1 MAQLYGVFKIHFQK
15 NNFTL
20 YHLGKTGNGVI
31 LKHLYKFIA
40 LFFLFAASLFFF
52 SGNIPEI
59 SVETTTAT
67 SLQASTFPMVY
78 LQVGKYTV
86 NTLHGFSSEI
96 DSGKVRESIT
106 PLDSKKTLKVKIQQN
121 ESKIKKLDYSL
132 RDIANDKTTETNS
145 LTAFKTEKGYRTAI
159 IKISQGLDTSVEY
172 GFQITLTT
180 SSSKKIHFFTR
191 IKYYSNDCFLSQKLD
206 FVKNFHNATFD
217 KSSSFDI
224 SPYLE
229 ANTSDDSTFAN
240 VSINSS
246 KSLITWKKLKP
257 KKLTAVIPTI
267 KEINIETAAVSQD
280 YYIQA
285 ETDSGTEIYHIKEFY
300 RVRYSGNR
308 LYLLAFNRK
317 MESFFDPKLIS
328 LKRSEFKIGVTNQKD
343 LNITSSDSNKKFA
356 FVRNGSL
363 WYYDLKKNK
372 LTSVFSFAQNPDDY
386 LRENYDQHDIEILK
400 VDNDGNISFIL
411 YGYMNCGDYEGRVGI
426 LLYDYDQKSNRIIER
441 VYIPLI
447 TTYQQLKEDLGD
459 FSYVNDK
466 NIFYFSLNNR
476 VYAYN
481 MSSKRYDIL
490 TENASR
496 DRFSMLKEA
505 KCFVWSNLNKN
516 GQADNITI
524 LDLDTSKRLTVSSPK
539 NQSIVVLG
547 TIDANLVYGFV
558 KNKDIY
564 ESTTGGVVRPA
575 YKLIISDCKGN
586 VLREYKAKNRFV
598 VNATV
603 EDNVIQLKRVQK
615 RNGKFVKTKGDTI
628 MNQKDNKIQS
638 FDLTTRV
645 TQKMLTEKYISLP
658 AGFVM
663 KKKPE
668 TIATKCVMVTENTTL
683 HLSGDGKP
691 TSVKYYVY
699 ANGEI
704 TQSTTSAKDAI
715 ITADSQ
721 MGVVMDSKSHIVWE
735 RGGKFLSKQL
745 SNISYPHGTSSSI
758 KACTQMLLQAAQ
770 VTTTTSD
777 LKGTSILSMLK
788 EYLEQPVSLS
798 GCTLDEILY
807 FVSGEKPVI
816 GMLDSNH
823 AVLITEYTSSTVSW
837 MDPVTQHKRT
847 LSLTAADRM
856 FKEAGYKFVSY
867 VSN

>member
-1 MAQLYGVFKIHFQK
+1 MRI
-15 NNFTL
+15 
-20 YHLGKTGNGVI
+20 I

-40 LFFLFAASLFFF
+40 LFFLFIASLFFF
-52 SGNIPEI
+52 SSNIPEI

-67 SLQASTFPMVY
+67 SLQASTFPIMY
-78 LQVGKYTV
+78 LQVDKYTI
-86 NTLHGFSSEI
+86 NTLHGYSSEM
-96 DSGKVRESIT
+96 DSGKIRESIT
-106 PLDSKKTLKVKIQQN
+106 PLDSKKSFKVKIDQN

-132 RDIANDKTTETNS
+132 RDIANNKIIETNS
-145 LTAFKTEKGYRTAI
+145 LTAFNTEKGYRTVT
-159 IKISQGLDTSVEY
+159 IKISQGLDTSTEY
-172 GFQITLTT
+172 GFQISLTT
-180 SSSKKIHFFTR
+180 SSSKKIHFYTR
-191 IKYYSNDCFLSQKLD
+191 LKYYSNDCFLSEKLD

-217 KSSSFDI
+217 KKSSFDI

-229 ANTSDDSTFAN
+229 ANTSDDSTFAH

-246 KSLITWKKLKP
+246 RELITWKKLKP
-257 KKLTAVIPTI
+257 KKITSAVPTI
-267 KEINIETAAVSQD
+267 KEINIETAAITQD

-285 ETDSGTEIYHIKEFY
+285 ETDSDKETYHVKEFY

-317 MESFFDPKLIS
+317 MESFFDPNLIS

-343 LNITSSDSNKKFA
+343 LDITSSDSNKKFA

-372 LTSVFSFAQNPDDY
+372 LSSVFSFAQNSDDY
-386 LRENYDQHDIEILK
+386 LRENYDQHNIKILK

-441 VYIPLI
+441 VYIPLS
-447 TTYQQLKEDLGD
+447 TTYQQLKEDLGN
-459 FSYVNDK
+459 FSYVNDQ
-466 NIFYFSLNNR
+466 NIFYFSLNNM

-481 MSSKRYDIL
+481 MYSKRYDIL
-490 TENASR
+490 TKNASR
-496 DRFSMLKEA
+496 DHFSMLKEA
-505 KCFVWSNLNKN
+505 KCFVWSNQNKK
-516 GQADNITI
+516 GQTDNITI

-558 KNKDIY
+558 KNNDIY

-586 VLREYKAKNRFV
+586 ILREYEVKKHYIIS
-598 VNATV
+598 ATI
-603 EDNVIQLKRVQK
+603 EDNVIRLKRVQK
-615 RNGKFVKTKGDTI
+615 KNGKFVKTRGDTI
-628 MNQKDNKIQS
+628 MNQKTQKTQS
-638 FDLTTRV
+638 FDLTTRI

-663 KKKPE
+663 EKRPE
-668 TIATKCVMVTENTTL
+668 VISTKCVMVTENTTL
-683 HLSGDGKP
+683 HLSGDD
-691 TSVKYYVY
+691 TSTAVKYYIY

-704 TQSTTSAKDAI
+704 IQSTTNARSAI
-715 ITADSQ
+715 STANEQ

-745 SNISYPHGTSSSI
+745 SNINYPEDTSSSI
-758 KACTQMLLQAAQ
+758 KACSQMLLQAAQ
-770 VTTTTSD
+770 VTTTTSKM
-777 LKGTSILSMLK
+777 KGNSIITMLK
-788 EYLEQPVSLS
+788 EYLDQPVSLT
-798 GCTLDEILY
+798 GCTLDEVLY

-837 MDPVTQHKRT
+837 MDPTKHQKKTV
-847 LSLTAADRM
+847 SLTSAERM
-856 FKEAGYKFVSY
+856 FKNAGYEFVSY
-867 VSN
+867 ISN